1 MRCDEMRRWLED
13 GESGQMPAPAR
24 EHLESC
30 AACQAD
36 DRDWSLVRTGFR
48 ALSREPVPNAS
59 TGFAARL
66 KRRLGEPALA
76 GRAATQFWDLVGRR
90 VILVG
95 SLLTL
100 TLVMALVLP
109 PSGPLRSTQGLD
121 LSLLQAEVAAEN
133 DPVLPDDFGSSQ
145 SAAPNIQAGEDRK
158 ER

>member
-1 MRCDEMRRWLED
+1 MRCKETESWFED
-13 GESGQMPAPAR
+13 GQGGEMSPSVR
-24 EHLESC
+24 EHLRTC
-30 AACQAD
+30 PACQAD
-36 DRDWSLVRTGFR
+36 EQDWRLVRTGFR
-48 ALSREPVPNAS
+48 VLSQEPVPDAS

-66 KRRLGEPALA
+66 TRRLAEPALA

-109 PSGPLRSTQGLD
+109 PSGPWRSTAGLD

-133 DPVLPDDFGSSQ
+133 DPVLPDDVGSSQ
-145 SAAPNIQAGEDRK
+145 SAAPNVQPGEDRK
-158 ER
+158 GR

>member
-1 MRCDEMRRWLED
+1 
-13 GESGQMPAPAR
+13 MPAPVR
-24 EHLESC
+24 EHLETC
-30 AACQAD
+30 AACRAD
-36 DRDWSLVRTGFR
+36 ERDWSLVRTGFR
-48 ALSREPVPNAS
+48 VLSQEPVPDAS

-66 KRRLGEPALA
+66 TRRLAEPALA

-109 PSGPLRSTQGLD
+109 PSGPWRSTAGLD

-133 DPVLPDDFGSSQ
+133 DPVLPDDVGSSQ
-145 SAAPNIQAGEDRK
+145 SAATNVQPGEDRK
-158 ER
+158 GR

>member
-1 MRCDEMRRWLED
+1 MRCNEMRRWFED
-13 GESGQMPAPAR
+13 GDGGQMPASVR
-24 EHLESC
+24 EHLQTC

-36 DRDWSLVRTGFR
+36 ERDWSLVRTGFR
-48 ALSREPVPNAS
+48 VLSQEPVPDAS

-66 KRRLGEPALA
+66 TQCLAEPALA

-109 PSGPLRSTQGLD
+109 PSGPWRSTAGLD

-133 DPVLPDDFGSSQ
+133 DPVLPDDVGSSQ
-145 SAAPNIQAGEDRK
+145 SAAPNVQAGEDRK
-158 ER
+158 GR

>member
-1 MRCDEMRRWLED
+1 MRCNEMRRWFED
-13 GESGQMPAPAR
+13 GDGGQMPASVR
-24 EHLESC
+24 EHLQTC

-36 DRDWSLVRTGFR
+36 ERDWSLVRTGFR
-48 ALSREPVPNAS
+48 VLSQEPVPDAS

-66 KRRLGEPALA
+66 TQCLAEPALA

-109 PSGPLRSTQGLD
+109 PSGPWRSTAGLD
-121 LSLLQAEVAAEN
+121 LSLLQAEVTAEN
-133 DPVLPDDFGSSQ
+133 DPVLPDEVGSNPSPL
-145 SAAPNIQAGEDRK
+145 PNVQAGEDRK
-158 ER
+158 GR